1 MAPGGDYGPVEPVFR
16 GSRAKKKSPPG
27 GNNFIY
33 GPGGDYGPVEPVFR
47 GSRAKKKSPRGE
59 NILEPVY
66 PKKMWVDPKK
76 G

>member
-16 GSRAKKKSPPG
+16 GSRAKKKSP
-27 GNNFIY
+27 
-33 GPGGDYGPVEPVFR
+33 R
-47 GSRAKKKSPRGE
+47 GA